1 MIIDGKALAADVEVE
16 TAERVK
22 KLAEK
27 GIVPG
32 LATVLVGENPASQM
46 YIRLK
51 HSACTRVGIRSE
63 NVVLPENSSE
73 EELIAKIQ
81 ELNGRP
87 DINGIL
93 LQLPLPKGLSPQKAM
108 MSILPE
114 KDVDGFHPVNM
125 GALLLGAERL
135 VPCTPRGIIYALERL
150 GKKLEGA
157 EAVIV
162 GHSNVVGKPLAAML
176 LNRNATVQVCHVF
189 TKDLAEHT
197 RDAEILVV
205 AAGVPALIKKEM
217 VRPGA
222 IVFDVGINR
231 VGDKTV
237 GDVDFDGRKGHCLG
251 HNPCSGRRR
260 TAHGGHAALPD
271 GIGGR
276 EPDDLKMSLV
286 IALAASREAVI
297 GADRRAIAFLGP
309 CPELEE
315 ELYSGQIKN
324 DQELADRARELGASL
339 QVSDGREKVWRRG
352 DLLVGE
358 VTEISAKLSRRRR
371 IYLTPGA
378 SLQVDITSGEDSTS
392 AGRGRRRRGED
403 QSLGRRGV
411 HSLWQPFHTEAGLR
425 RGGPGGG
432 KGKRGSHQEHPGK
445 SRR

>member
-1 MIIDGKALAADVEVE
+1 MIIDGKALAAQVEAE
-16 TAERVK
+16 TAQRVK

-51 HSACTRVGIRSE
+51 HSACSRVGIRSE
-63 NVVLPENSSE
+63 NVVLPDGSTE
-73 EELIAKIQ
+73 EDLIAKIQ
-81 ELNGRP
+81 ELNCSP

-135 VPCTPRGIIYALERL
+135 VPCTPRGIIFALERL

-162 GHSNVVGKPLAAML
+162 GHSNVVGKPIAAML
-176 LNRNATVQVCHVF
+176 LNPNATVQVCHVF

-197 RDAEILVV
+197 KDAEILIV

-237 GDVDFDGRKGHCLG
+237 GDVDFDSVK
-251 HNPCSGRRR
+251 
-260 TAHGGHAALPD
+260 D
-271 GIGGR
+271 
-276 EPDDLKMSLV
+276 
-286 IALAASREAVI
+286 IAS
-297 GADRRAIAFLGP
+297 AI
-309 CPELEE
+309 
-315 ELYSGQIKN
+315 
-324 DQELADRARELGASL
+324 
-339 QVSDGREKVWRRG
+339 
-352 DLLVGE
+352 
-358 VTEISAKLSRRRR
+358 
-371 IYLTPGA
+371 TP
-378 SLQVDITSGEDSTS
+378 V
-392 AGRGRRRRGED
+392 
-403 QSLGRRGV
+403 
-411 HSLWQPFHTEAGLR
+411 
-425 RGGPGGG
+425 PGGVG
-432 KGKRGSHQEHPGK
+432 PLTVAMLLSQTVSAAESQAGQT
-445 SRR
+445 

>member
-1 MIIDGKALAADVEVE
+1 MIIDGKALAADVEAE
-16 TAERVK
+16 TAQRVK
-22 KLAEK
+22 KLAER

-73 EELIAKIQ
+73 EELIAKI
-81 ELNGRP
+81 EDLNDRP

-93 LQLPLPKGLSPQKAM
+93 LQLPLPKGQSPQRAM
-108 MSILPE
+108 MSIMPE

-135 VPCTPRGIIYALERL
+135 VPCTARGIIYALERL

-176 LNRNATVQVCHVF
+176 LSRNATVQVCHVF

-205 AAGVPALIKKEM
+205 AAGVPALIKKDM

-237 GDVDFDGRKGHCLG
+237 GDVDYDAVK
-251 HNPCSGRRR
+251 
-260 TAHGGHAALPD
+260 D
-271 GIGGR
+271 
-276 EPDDLKMSLV
+276 
-286 IALAASREAVI
+286 IAS
-297 GADRRAIAFLGP
+297 AI
-309 CPELEE
+309 
-315 ELYSGQIKN
+315 
-324 DQELADRARELGASL
+324 
-339 QVSDGREKVWRRG
+339 
-352 DLLVGE
+352 
-358 VTEISAKLSRRRR
+358 
-371 IYLTPGA
+371 TP
-378 SLQVDITSGEDSTS
+378 V
-392 AGRGRRRRGED
+392 
-403 QSLGRRGV
+403 
-411 HSLWQPFHTEAGLR
+411 
-425 RGGPGGG
+425 PGGVG
-432 KGKRGSHQEHPGK
+432 PLTVAMLLTQTVSAAESQAK
-445 SRR
+445 

>member
-16 TAERVK
+16 TAQRVK
-22 KLAEK
+22 KLA
-27 GIVPG
+27 GRGMVPG

-51 HSACTRVGIRSE
+51 HSACSRVGIRSE
-63 NVVLPENSSE
+63 NVVLPAESTE
-73 EELIAKIQ
+73 AELIARIQ

-93 LQLPLPKGLSPQKAM
+93 LQLPLPKGLSPQRAM

-150 GKKLEGA
+150 GMTGKKLEGS

-189 TKDLAEHT
+189 TRDLAEHT

-237 GDVDFDGRKGHCLG
+237 GDVDY
-251 HNPCSGRRR
+251 
-260 TAHGGHAALPD
+260 
-271 GIGGR
+271 
-276 EPDDLKMSLV
+276 
-286 IALAASREAVI
+286 EAVKEI
-297 GADRRAIAFLGP
+297 ASAI
-309 CPELEE
+309 
-315 ELYSGQIKN
+315 
-324 DQELADRARELGASL
+324 
-339 QVSDGREKVWRRG
+339 
-352 DLLVGE
+352 
-358 VTEISAKLSRRRR
+358 
-371 IYLTPGA
+371 TP
-378 SLQVDITSGEDSTS
+378 V
-392 AGRGRRRRGED
+392 
-403 QSLGRRGV
+403 
-411 HSLWQPFHTEAGLR
+411 
-425 RGGPGGG
+425 PGGVG
-432 KGKRGSHQEHPGK
+432 PLTVAMLLSQTVSAAESQAGQL
-445 SRR
+445 